1 MNLKPGNVVRVTN
14 PASPHHGSQGVIVSI
29 ATTKEYQA
37 VSVRFA
43 PGDCAVWFFSKHV
56 ELI

>member
-1 MNLKPGNVVRVTN
+1 MFKPRQTVTVID
-14 PASPHHGSQGVIVSI
+14 PLSPYKGRKGAVVSI